1 MEKHRCR
8 TYFSI
13 TGNFNPQAL
22 IKRLGVEADKAVTKG
37 DKTPYVGKVAE
48 FSYVKIGYN
57 DTYDVDVNVM
67 IRKTIAPLLD
77 KTELLRH
84 LKEKFGLKYAIVV
97 VPEIVAESEDP
108 KPVLSLDWDIIEF
121 MYLTGAE
128 HDLDYYVY

>member
-22 IKRLGVEADKAVTKG
+22 IKRLGVKADKTVTKG
-37 DKTPYVGKVAE
+37 DKTPYVGKIAE

-57 DTYDVDVNVM
+57 EKYDVDVNVI
-67 IRKTIAPLLD
+67 IRKTIAPLLEE
-77 KTELLRH
+77 TELLRH
-84 LKEKFGLKYAIVV
+84 LKDTFGLEYAIVV
-97 VPEIVAESEDP
+97 VPEIVAECEAP
-108 KPVLSLDWDIIEF
+108 KPVLSLDRDIVEF